1 MKKSLKYA
9 AFALLGVATAVFA
22 KEQFQCEGKRTC
34 KEMDSCEKA
43 RFYLTQCSVSSL
55 DRDNDGV
62 PCESICGGKKKK

>member
-9 AFALLGVATAVFA
+9 AFALLGVAAAVFA

-34 KEMDSCEKA
+34 KDMDSCEEA
-43 RFYLTQCSVSSL
+43 HFYLTQCSVSSL
-55 DRDNDGV
+55 DRDKDGV

>member
-9 AFALLGVATAVFA
+9 AFALLGVAAAVFA

-34 KEMDSCEKA
+34 KEMDSCEEA
-43 RFYLTQCSVSSL
+43 RFYLTQCSRDSL